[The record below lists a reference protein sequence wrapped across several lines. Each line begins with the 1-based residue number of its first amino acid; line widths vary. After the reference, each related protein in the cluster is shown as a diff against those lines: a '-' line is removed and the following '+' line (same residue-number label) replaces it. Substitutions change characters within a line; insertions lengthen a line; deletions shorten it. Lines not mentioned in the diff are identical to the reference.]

1 MFNLKFN
8 PTPKNL
14 LIIFNLKL
22 HGINKYLDRGQWL
35 IAVKQIK

>member
-8 PTPKNL
+8 PTPKYI

-22 HGINKYLDRGQWL
+22 NGINKYLDSGQWL
-35 IAVKQIK
+35 VAVKQIK